1 MSLLA
6 SAWAACRVLSARMRG
21 GADAVGTAGAT
32 PNGSDVESASD
43 DRVPTD
49 FDEIERL
56 LLASEKHAPAD
67 RRVADG
73 MVWLA
78 GQRAEAG
85 QLEEAYRLLHRAIA
99 IRERAGRQGGRG
111 ITRTMEALSNVAAQ
125 MGRYDEALEMRR
137 RTLRNR
143 EKIHGPNHPE
153 VAFGLSQLANLLW
166 EMGQTRAAWECHRG
180 AIDMVRE
187 APVGQIPAELRE
199 ALRDFPGRNGDGR
212 PHPPRMPRSEIG
224 LN

>member
-6 SAWAACRVLSARMRG
+6 SAWAACRALSARVRG
-21 GADAVGTAGAT
+21 DADAAGTAGAA
-32 PNGSDVESASD
+32 PDGRDAGSVPD

-85 QLEEAYRLLHRAIA
+85 QLDEAYRLLHRAIA

-125 MGRYDEALEMRR
+125 MGRFDEALELRR

-153 VAFGLSQLANLLW
+153 VAYGLAQLANLLW

-212 PHPPRMPRSEIG
+212 PHPPRMPRGESG